1 MSEIS
6 FPNEPNEN
14 DCRKR
19 SNRNEPNE
27 QRRDRNRWL
36 KGCDRSASIPMRSR
50 ERAVLWS
57 VLLNCGSVWPIN
69 LKRNS
74 DIIAN
79 RFQSFS

>member
-14 DCRKR
+14 DWRKR
-19 SNRNEPNE
+19 SNRNEPKE
-27 QRRDRNRWL
+27 QRRDRAASPKEN
-36 KGCDRSASIPMRSR
+36 RSASIPMRSR

>member
-1 MSEIS
+1 
-6 FPNEPNEN
+6 
-14 DCRKR
+14 
-19 SNRNEPNE
+19 
-27 QRRDRNRWL
+27 
-36 KGCDRSASIPMRSR
+36 MRSR

-69 LKRNS
+69 LKWNS